1 MASILIAVLIAVFF
15 FFPLMTYIIFWYDTG
30 NSPYR
35 DELAKESGGRT
46 KSWILKGFLS
56 SILSHIIIISSCPL
70 AFVKSLWRPDPS
82 DSTSAPPVILIHGL
96 YHNASAWIFYRWWLR
111 RAGYQRVY
119 LFNYSSLK
127 STFWEISGQLN
138 KWMAE
143 TSRSFPGEAVL
154 MVGHSLGGL
163 LAKAYAGRK
172 DGDQGP
178 AVRTLVT
185 LGSPHKGSR
194 MVVFGIGGLAKSLA
208 YGSTLI
214 RELEQIRTPSEV
226 DCTAIYSPVDNMVLP
241 AESLKAPPEWKE
253 ERTGPICHVSM
264 LYHWATFKQVL
275 KCLKF
280 PPQTSYVQEEPSDDF
295 LKIKHD
301 R

>member
-1 MASILIAVLIAVFF
+1 MMSIFIAVLIAVFF
-15 FFPLMTYIIFWYDTG
+15 LFPLMTYIIFWYDTG

-35 DELAKESGGRT
+35 DELAEKSGGRT
-46 KSWILKGFLS
+46 TSWILKGLLS
-56 SILSHIIIISSCPL
+56 SILSHIIMISASPL
-70 AFVKSLWRPDPS
+70 AFVKRLWQPGS
-82 DSTSAPPVILIHGL
+82 GDSTSSPPVILIHGL

-119 LFNYSSLK
+119 LFNYNSLK
-127 STFWEISGQLN
+127 STFWEIKGQLD
-138 KWMAE
+138 KWIVE
-143 TSRSFPGEAVL
+143 TARSFPGEAVL

-163 LAKAYAGRK
+163 LAKAYAGRE

-178 AVRTLVT
+178 AVRAVVT

-194 MVVFGIGGLAKSLA
+194 MTVFGIGRLAKSLA

-214 RELEQIRTPSEV
+214 RELEQISIPSEV

-241 AESLKAPPEWKE
+241 AESLKAPPGWND
-253 ERTGPICHVSM
+253 ERTEPICHVSM

-275 KCLKF
+275 K
-280 PPQTSYVQEEPSDDF
+280 F
-295 LKIKHD
+295 LK
-301 R
+301 